1 MTVHDTIDLRT
12 DLLETARTAAAVI
25 DRPSVGWVVMR
36 GADRLDLLQR
46 LTTNDL
52 ANVRSGTGRHTVLLT
67 DKARIIDVLTVLHR
81 ADDTILLCSGGNGA
95 RVAAWLRNY
104 VIMDDV
110 QVADRSADVQAI
122 EWIGPR
128 AADAIRASLSLDVAT
143 LPMAC
148 FVEHDVDGRTAVT
161 IRIPAICEL
170 GYLTVVTASADAPL
184 TIATPPM
191 LSDPEAEYLRV
202 LGGMGR
208 LGAEWSDAYNPLEA
222 GLLHMV
228 SFAKGCYI
236 GQEVVARLDS
246 YNKVKQRVMGLVSAS
261 RLTPGDVIRVDGV
274 DVGRVTSAVDGCTT
288 PRWYALGYVRN
299 EHTVD
304 GTDVIV
310 LTADAEV
317 TATLR
322 TLPMSES

>member
-1 MTVHDTIDLRT
+1 MTVNDTIDLRS
-12 DLLETARTAAAVI
+12 DLIDAARTRAAAI

-81 ADDTILLCSGGNGA
+81 ADETVLLCSAGNGG
-95 RVAAWLRNY
+95 RVTQWLRNY
-104 VIMDDV
+104 IIMDDV
-110 QVADRSADVQAI
+110 KVADRSAEVRAV
-122 EWIGPR
+122 EWVGPR
-128 AADAIRASLSLDVAT
+128 AADAIREAMDVDVST
-143 LPMAC
+143 LPMAH
-148 FVEHDVDGRTAVT
+148 FIDHTVDGHPATT
-161 IRIPAICEL
+161 IRIPATCEL
-170 GYLTVVTASADAPL
+170 AYITVITADPSAE
-184 TIATPPM
+184 IALPTPPM
-191 LSDPEAEYLRV
+191 LSDAEAEYLRV

-246 YNKVKQRVMGLVSAS
+246 YNKVKQRVMGLVSDT
-261 RLTPGDVIRVDGV
+261 RLTPGDVVRAEGA
-274 DVGRVTSAVDGCTT
+274 DVGRVTSVVDGMRT
-288 PRWYALGYVRN
+288 PRCYALAYVRN

-304 GTDVIV
+304 GTTVTV
-310 LTADAEV
+310 VTADGDV